1 MPDSQLWLPLQSTFA
16 HLALS
21 RQQAYKPGGIWHAFK
36 DYDGEPINVREH
48 QDAQEFLTRL
58 QVHLSC
64 IILSKHC
71 LLSWSSCCACFA
83 SVAYVEC
90 CL

>member
-1 MPDSQLWLPLQSTFA
+1 M

-21 RQQAYKPGGIWHAFK
+21 RQQAFKPTGIWHAFK

-58 QVHLSC
+58 QVRPPLPSPP
-64 IILSKHC
+64 
-71 LLSWSSCCACFA
+71 
-83 SVAYVEC
+83 
-90 CL
+90 